1 MNTIGHSLLVACL
14 MLAFA
19 GIVSAH
25 DDDPRPINVPE
36 PSSLVMLA
44 SGVAGLGVLRGIR
57 RKA

>member
-1 MNTIGHSLLVACL
+1 MNTIGRSLLAACL

-25 DDDPRPINVPE
+25 DDPRPTNVPE